1 MNIRCSQ
8 LGTAGHIVILSRKAR
23 LGFCWL
29 ICTTL
34 FCFVGLSGWF
44 IVCLFACFVCVF
56 FPFFFFPILLADKN
70 RGLQGYDSIE
80 VLDAV

>member
-1 MNIRCSQ
+1 M
-8 LGTAGHIVILSRKAR
+8 
-23 LGFCWL
+23 
-29 ICTTL
+29 
-34 FCFVGLSGWF
+34 GLSGWF